1 MLQPLAIRA
10 CAILFLLPSLSF
22 AQENRVV
29 IDKARIPLE
38 ASDVKDFVPPGWVIE
53 EQVSGNLNGDSSS
66 DLALKLIQEQRA
78 GGAEYADNE
87 GQRALVI
94 LFAGKDGKWQRAAIA
109 EKLLQC
115 ASCGGA
121 FYGVVKAPANVKIE
135 KGVLIVNQD
144 HGSRNVV
151 EQTFRFRYE
160 PRMKKFVLIGLDV
173 NDNDRASGEVVE
185 ESTNFITGRKI
196 TKRSQYNEGLD
207 KHVVKSTSRRPVAR
221 KNITIEEVD
230 SESY

>member
-1 MLQPLAIRA
+1 MLQPLAICA
-10 CAILFLLPSLSF
+10 CAILFLVPSLSF
-22 AQENRVV
+22 AQENRVLT
-29 IDKARIPLE
+29 DKSRIPLE
-38 ASDVKDFVPPGWVIE
+38 ANDVKDFVPPGWVIE
-53 EQVSGNLNGDSSS
+53 EQVSGNLNGDSSP
-66 DLALKLIQEQRA
+66 DLALKLVQEQRA
-78 GGAEYADNE
+78 GGADEDNE

-94 LFAGKDGKWQRAAIA
+94 LFAGRDGKWQRVAIA

-115 ASCGGA
+115 TSCGGA

-160 PRMKKFVLIGLDV
+160 PRMKKFILIGLDV

-196 TKRSQYNEGLD
+196 TKRSQYNERLD
-207 KHVVKSTSRRPVAR
+207 KHVLKSTSRSPVAR
-221 KNITIEEVD
+221 KSITIEEMD